1 MNFLIDGVLQKF
13 VKLLNFLFDLVDVRE
28 FDFDG
33 RTEAVAAVLW
43 QTELFAIIG
52 AEFDGHDVW
61 FWWWD
66 VDTKKPDL
74 DGPGFMCGLGVVVI
88 YAACDSTET
97 SLGVSSA
104 SFRVVA

>member
-1 MNFLIDGVLQKF
+1 VLQEL
-13 VKLLNFLFDLVDVRE
+13 VELLNLCLRLIDVRE

-43 QTELFAIIG
+43 QAEFLAIIG

-66 VDTKKPDL
+66 VGMKKPDL
-74 DGPGFMCGLGVVVI
+74 ESLASCVVWVVVS
-88 YAACDSTET
+88 YAACASTGT

-104 SFRVVA
+104 SVRVVA